1 MKRALILCAGQAQR
15 FDGIVKQL
23 IPLTVGETI
32 LSRMIRQLHNRGF
45 VKDEIHVVVA
55 PESQE
60 IYNALKSQD
69 VMAAVS
75 RQNFGNTHTALMT
88 KDLWVDN
95 TFILLG
101 DVVYSQQVMDT
112 IVSHEKDIVFFGDI
126 WEIFGVQF
134 TDHKLAETAFKHG
147 MLHKKRKLRHAYRG
161 LIKVDLDR
169 KENPRTLKQEKHFCY
184 TDCWI
189 TRDIDTYGEYV
200 NLLNE
205 LVYNGAL
212 AKDQ

>member
-1 MKRALILCAGQAQR
+1 MKKALILCAGQAQR

-23 IPLTVGETI
+23 LPLSVGETI
-32 LSRMIRQLHNRGF
+32 LSRMIRQLHNRDF
-45 VKDEIHVVVA
+45 KKDEIYIVVA
-55 PESQE
+55 PDSEE

-69 VMAAVS
+69 VMVAVS

-88 KDLWVDN
+88 KDLWADN

-101 DVVYSQQVMDT
+101 DVIYSQSVMDT

-126 WEIFGVQF
+126 WETFGVQF
-134 TDHKLAETAFKHG
+134 TDHKLAEKAFKRG
-147 MLHKKRKLRHAYRG
+147 MFHSKRKLRHAYRG
-161 LIKVDLDR
+161 LIHVDLDR
-169 KENPRTLKQEKHFCY
+169 KENPRMLKQEEHFCY

-189 TRDIDTYGEYV
+189 TRDVDNYGEYV
-200 NLLNE
+200 NLMNE